1 MVKTTW
7 KELIPYWF
15 NFNHKLSIPPASNLV
30 FSPLLMKNFLLYI
43 ILLISLF
50 SSQDTFAYCEPLG
63 KVQSD
68 RITNYTMNVTLDHEK
83 KMAFGTSRIVWHN
96 PSNERVNELK
106 MYMYLNSF
114 KNMNSTWLK
123 PTRGEV
129 FGTPLGERKEE
140 EWGFI
145 TIDSISVEGGSNLT
159 SGIRYIQE
167 DGNTDD
173 QSVLLVPLT
182 NAVKGQDSLVLNLT
196 FRSKLPKTIART
208 GYGGNNFHLFV
219 HWYPK
224 LGVFEQ
230 NLEGDWDWN
239 CHQFQQGTEFYGDF
253 GVYDFTMTC
262 IDELVVGSSGCL
274 IAEQNNDDGT
284 KTVRYLAEDVID
296 FAWCVSPELEEY
308 IDQWEDVQIKLLV
321 PRDHCRMADRYM
333 TAIKHSLQYFNDHL
347 GKYPYPGITLMD
359 PPFHSLRNGFMEYPT
374 FATAG
379 TVYGMPRWFRG
390 SESLAIHEFAHQFF
404 MGVLA
409 NNEKEEAWLDE
420 GFVTYYEDRIME
432 DLFSPTTSQID
443 LFGFKY
449 GNSELSRD
457 EYVGMH
463 DQTNSAI
470 ARPGWDINGDFK
482 GIVYSKTAS
491 MLKTLERQIGKNN
504 MDDLMRGYFTA
515 FKFKHPRR
523 ADFVNTVSDYV
534 TVHFSKD
541 RHDQLITFINQCLD
555 GSDTIDFA
563 ISEVSENN
571 ASISRTGNLSL
582 PVEIQTVLSNQ
593 DTINQIWNANEL
605 TRTLSFPENIMSI
618 HIDPESKIYMDRN
631 FNNNSYTIQK
641 NRFTRYFTKTVNWV
655 QHILQST
662 SFLI

>member
-1 MVKTTW
+1 MK
-7 KELIPYWF
+7 
-15 NFNHKLSIPPASNLV
+15 S
-30 FSPLLMKNFLLYI
+30 FSLYFLL
-43 ILLISLF
+43 LIGLF
-50 SSQDTFAYCEPLG
+50 SRQDGLAYCDPLG
-63 KVQSD
+63 TVQSE
-68 RITNYTMNVTLDHEK
+68 RIANYTMNVTLDHDK
-83 KMAFGTSRIVWHN
+83 KMATGTSRIVWHN
-96 PSNERVNELK
+96 PSNETVNELK

-114 KNMNSTWLK
+114 KDMNSTWLK

-129 FGTPLGERKEE
+129 FGTPLGERAEE

-145 TIDSISVEGGSNLT
+145 TIDSISVEGGADLT

-167 DGNTDD
+167 DGNMND
-173 QSVLLVPLT
+173 QSVLLVPLS
-182 NAVKGQDSLVLNLT
+182 NAIKAKDSLILNLT

-224 LGVFEQ
+224 LGVFQQ
-230 NLEGDWDWN
+230 NLEGEWGWN

-253 GVYDFTMTC
+253 GVYDVTINCAEEFT
-262 IDELVVGSSGCL
+262 VGASGCL
-274 IAEQNNDDGT
+274 IEEARWNYSPAPGESHM
-284 KTVRYLAEDVID
+284 KTFRYLAEDVID

-308 IDQWEDVQIKLLV
+308 IDQWEDVEIRLLV
-321 PRDHCRMADRYM
+321 PQDHCRMADRYM

-379 TVYGMPRWFRG
+379 TVYGMPPWFRG

-404 MGVLA
+404 MAVLA

-432 DLFSPTTSQID
+432 DIFSSTTSQID

-457 EYVGMH
+457 EYVGMR
-463 DQTNSAI
+463 DQNNSAI

-491 MLKTLERQIGKNN
+491 MLKTLERQIGKAN
-504 MDDLMRGYFTA
+504 MDDLMRGYFSA
-515 FKFKHPRR
+515 FKFKHPKR
-523 ADFVNTVSDYV
+523 ADFVNTVSDYL
-534 TVHFSKD
+534 TAHFSPEK
-541 RHDQLITFINQCLD
+541 RDQLLTFINQCLD

-563 ISEVSENN
+563 ISEVSDNS
-571 ASISRTGNLSL
+571 ATITRIGNLHL
-582 PVEIQTVLSNQ
+582 PVEIETVLSSQ
-593 DTINQIWNANEL
+593 DTIHQIWTAHEL
-605 TRTLSFPENIMSI
+605 SKTLSFPENIVSI

-631 FNNNSYTIQK
+631 FNNNSYTVQK
-641 NRFTRYFTKTVNWV
+641 TRFSRYFTKTINWV